1 MIISKIFPKIFRLIA
16 VIEEGMAKYKTDP
29 TKLARFRSRCAYN
42 AERALDKFL
51 WNANRVAG
59 VVAKDTE
66 EEKTAKFVALVLNGS
81 DQEKRIARARLKDF
95 A

>member
-16 VIEEGMAKYKTDP
+16 VIEEGMAKKESDP
-29 TKLARFRSRCAYN
+29 ESVAIFRRRCARQ
-42 AERALDKFL
+42 AELNLRKFL

-66 EEKTAKFVALVLNGS
+66 EEKAAKFVALVLNGS